1 MHEHIARAVY
11 YCGIHLMFASMVW
24 LGAWALTSMLRGS
37 ATAKYWIWVTTS
49 LNFILPVGAVLD
61 KSFAS
66 HLSWAAPLGMVGS
79 LGVGVADHAAVIGAV
94 WSAGAILM
102 FARLFLRVRAERDV
116 LETADQA
123 TPGRTP
129 GLLVRGIAVRFIDG
143 GQGPA
148 VKGVLRPHISLPTGI
163 DGVLTEPELNAVL
176 LHELTHARR
185 RDNLIRLIH
194 EVGQC
199 LLWFHL
205 LVWMTG
211 SRLALYRELSCD
223 EAVIQSAQGKDLVA
237 ALAKL
242 ANPESALLLQ
252 ATASSF
258 IGDRL
263 SHLIASSPRRS
274 CVAANALL
282 IVAFGTV
289 VATGVFETV
298 AHTACC
304 FVAKK

>member
-1 MHEHIARAVY
+1 VY
-11 YCGIHLMFASMVW
+11 YFGVHLLFASMVW
-24 LGAWALTSMLRGS
+24 LATWALTSMSRGS

-49 LNFILPVGAVLD
+49 LNFVLPVGAVLD

-66 HLSWAAPLGMVGS
+66 HLSWAVPLGMVGPV
-79 LGVGVADHAAVIGAV
+79 GVGVADHVGVIGSV

-102 FARLFLRVRAERDV
+102 FARLFLRLRAERNARQTEDRDAPDP
-116 LETADQA
+116 T
-123 TPGRTP
+123 TS
-129 GLLVRGIAVRFIDG
+129 LLVHGIAVRFTDG

-148 VKGVLRPHISLPTGI
+148 VKGVLRPHICLPAGI
-163 DGVLTEPELNAVL
+163 DGILTKPELDAVL

-199 LLWFHL
+199 LLWFHP

-223 EAVIQSAQGKDLVA
+223 EAVIQRAQGKDLVT

-242 ANPESALLLQ
+242 ANPESAPLLQ

-258 IGDRL
+258 MSHRL
-263 SHLIASSPRRS
+263 SRLIAAAPRRR
-274 CVAANALL
+274 CVAAN
-282 IVAFGTV
+282 
-289 VATGVFETV
+289 
-298 AHTACC
+298 
-304 FVAKK
+304 

>member
-1 MHEHIARAVY
+1 MHEHIARVVY
-11 YCGIHLMFASMVW
+11 YFGVHLLFASIVW
-24 LGAWALTSMLRGS
+24 LAAWALTSMSRGS
-37 ATAKYWIWVTTS
+37 ATAKYWIWMTTS
-49 LNFILPVGAVLD
+49 LNFVLPLGAVLD

-66 HLSWAAPLGMVGS
+66 YLSWAVPLGVVGP
-79 LGVGVADHAAVIGAV
+79 LGVGVADHIAVIGSI

-102 FARLFLRVRAERDV
+102 FARLSLRLQAERNARQSEDRD
-116 LETADQA
+116 APSP
-123 TPGRTP
+123 TPS
-129 GLLVRGIAVRFIDG
+129 LLLHGIAVRFTDRG
-143 GQGPA
+143 HGPA
-148 VKGVLRPHISLPTGI
+148 VKGVLRPHICLPTGI
-163 DGVLTEPELNAVL
+163 DGILTKPELDAVL

-199 LLWFHL
+199 LLWFHP

-223 EAVIQSAQGKDLVA
+223 EAVIQRAKGKDLVT

-242 ANPESALLLQ
+242 ANPESAPLLQ

-258 IGDRL
+258 MSIRL
-263 SHLIASSPRRS
+263 SRLIATGPRRA
-274 CVAANALL
+274 CVTANALL

-289 VATGVFETV
+289 VSAGVFETV

-304 FVAKK
+304 FAVKK